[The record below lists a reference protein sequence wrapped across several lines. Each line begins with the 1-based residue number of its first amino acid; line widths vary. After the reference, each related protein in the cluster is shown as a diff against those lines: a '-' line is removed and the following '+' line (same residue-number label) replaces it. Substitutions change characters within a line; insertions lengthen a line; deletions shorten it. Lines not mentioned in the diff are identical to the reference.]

1 MSAEA
6 PLKIFREPSL
16 KNPRLVVAWGCIG
29 EVGIGVVTYLRDKLG
44 AEEFGE
50 IEFCDF
56 FNIPVEVR
64 NGLVEELEFP
74 RSKLYY
80 WENREGKDL
89 ILCIAD
95 QEPPLWRYEYAN
107 LLLDVAEQFQ
117 VERIYTAC
125 AFPSLITH
133 SAEPRVFG
141 LVNDTKL
148 VKYLEQYH
156 ITVIKERKLTSMN
169 ALLLGLARKRGLQG
183 IYLLGEVPSY
193 STQMANPKSCRAVLK
208 VLTAMLG
215 VDIDIAEFDRWIE
228 QSEEEMNKMV
238 KDASRAFLEDFTIDY
253 RDLFQRE
260 DYQGQSE

>member
-1 MSAEA
+1 MPAEA

-16 KNPRLVVAWGCIG
+16 KNPCLVVAWGCIG

-50 IEFCDF
+50 IELRDF
-56 FNIPVEVR
+56 FSIPVEVK
-64 NGLVEELEFP
+64 NGLVEELRFP
-74 RSKLYY
+74 QSKLHY

-89 ILCIAD
+89 ILSIAD
-95 QEPPLWRYEYAN
+95 EEPPLRRYEYAN
-107 LLLDVAEQFQ
+107 LLLDVAKQFQ
-117 VERIYTAC
+117 VERIYTVC
-125 AFPSLITH
+125 AFPALISH

-148 VKYLEQYH
+148 VEYLEQYP

-183 IYLLGEVPSY
+183 IYLLGEVPAY
-193 STQMANPKSCRAVLK
+193 STQLANPRSCRAVLK

-215 VDIDIAEFDRWIE
+215 VDIDIAELDRCIE
-228 QSEEEMNKMV
+228 QSAEEMDKMV
-238 KDASRAFLEDFTIDY
+238 KDASQAFLEDFTIDY
-253 RDLFQRE
+253 RDFFQGE
-260 DYQGQSE
+260 DY

>member
-1 MSAEA
+1 MPAEA
-6 PLKIFREPSL
+6 LIKIFRDPSL
-16 KNPRLVVAWGCIG
+16 KNPRLVVAWSCIG
-29 EVGIGVVTYLRDKLG
+29 EVGIGVVTYLRDNLG

-56 FNIPVEVR
+56 FNIPVEVK
-64 NGLVEELEFP
+64 NGLVEELELP

-89 ILCIAD
+89 ILCIAG
-95 QEPPLWRYEYAN
+95 QEPPLRRYEYAN
-107 LLLDVAEQFQ
+107 LLLDVAEQFD
-117 VERIYTAC
+117 VERIYTVC

-148 VKYLEQYH
+148 VKYLEQYQ

-183 IYLLGEVPSY
+183 IYLLSEVPSY
-193 STQMANPKSCRAVLK
+193 STEMANPKSCRAVLK

-215 VDIDIAEFDRWIE
+215 VDIDIAEFDRLTE
-228 QSEEEMNKMV
+228 QSEEEMDKIV
-238 KDASRAFLEDFTIDY
+238 KEASQAFLEDFTIDY
-253 RDLFQRE
+253 RDLFPRE
-260 DYQGQSE
+260 DY